1 MHHSC
6 NVSALSRFK
15 SRLEDGKRGRSRFLG
30 SCLRSGLQME
40 DNQGTERCSA
50 AAERRRQA
58 NLFLGAASR
67 PSICG
72 GWTSR
77 PRGWTRCSSRRPV
90 WTAAPMFLQA
100 QHQRTPIR
108 GGGSRGG
115 TRAGPAGTPPTRR
128 TPTTSRPQ
136 ERRAMTTLMTVRE
149 HHRPMGS
156 TGNAVVSS
164 RAQMTRPAPRR
175 RLPLSGS
182 GRGAS
187 GAPAPTPTRP

>member
-50 AAERRRQA
+50 AAGGA
-58 NLFLGAASR
+58 TAPSFSGAASR